1 MFGDR
6 DKAVKMSFIFSINM
20 LTTRCFTTT
29 EVLQSMLGK
38 SKQGS
43 LKLTNPLVNADKD
56 VVLLCKVK
64 REEGPL

>member
-6 DKAVKMSFIFSINM
+6 NKAVKMSFIFSINM
-20 LTTRCFTTT
+20 
-29 EVLQSMLGK
+29 LQSMLGK